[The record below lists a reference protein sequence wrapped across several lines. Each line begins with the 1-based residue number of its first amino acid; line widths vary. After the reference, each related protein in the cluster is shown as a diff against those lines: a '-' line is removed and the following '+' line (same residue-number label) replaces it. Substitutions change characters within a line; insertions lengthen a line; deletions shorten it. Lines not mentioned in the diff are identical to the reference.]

1 MKNVTNKTI
10 DINDHETRMALRS
23 MSSEELRAINKY
35 VVGILKT
42 RKATKIA
49 DVKRELREGAPVY
62 VNHPNLSFRKNL
74 VLTKINKTRGVVQV
88 EGNTGRFDQ
97 GWNVPLQLI
106 EMQ

>member
-1 MKNVTNKTI
+1 MKQSTFK
-10 DINDHETRMALRS
+10 DYETRMALGA
-23 MSSEELRAINKY
+23 MTTEELRAINSY

-42 RKATKIA
+42 RKASKLA
-49 DVKRELREGAPVY
+49 DVKRELREGFPVA
-62 VNHPNLSFRKNL
+62 VNHPQLSFRKNL

-88 EGNTGRFDQ
+88 QGATGRLDQ

>member
-1 MKNVTNKTI
+1 
-10 DINDHETRMALRS
+10 MALTA
-23 MSSEELRAINKY
+23 MTSEELRAINKY

-42 RKATKIA
+42 RKASVIA
-49 DVKRELREGAPVY
+49 EAKKELVEGAPVF
-62 VNHPNLSFRKNL
+62 VNHPKLSFRKNL

-88 EGNTGRFDQ
+88 EGATGRFDQ